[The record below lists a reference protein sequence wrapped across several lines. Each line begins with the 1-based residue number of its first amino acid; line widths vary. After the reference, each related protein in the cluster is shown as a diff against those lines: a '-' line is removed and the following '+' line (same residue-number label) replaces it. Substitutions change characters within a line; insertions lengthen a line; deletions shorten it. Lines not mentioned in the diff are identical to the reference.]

1 MTDTTAD
8 FLGRLTAALPPG
20 TVIPGPEAQDRYCH
34 DWSGLA
40 PVRPLAVVLP
50 RSTEDVATCLR
61 LCHASEMG
69 VVPQGGLTGI
79 AGGAQPVAGCI
90 VLNLERMSAVEEVD
104 TVMATMTVQAGTP
117 LATVQAAAEEAGFAF
132 MVDLGARGSCA
143 IGGNIS
149 TNAGGNRVIRY
160 GMAREHVLGLEF
172 VLADGTVVRSLNKML
187 KNNAGYD
194 LKQML
199 IGSEGTLGIITRAV
213 LRLQAKPT
221 SVSTALCR
229 CADFEAVLSVLK
241 GARKRLGPSL
251 TAFEVMWPSFYD
263 TMYGGLPQL
272 RRPFGNGGGIHII
285 VEASGFDPGRDAERF
300 EECLGAL
307 VEEGVVDDVIVAAS
321 ERETRDIWAVRESVS
336 EYGRVLGR
344 IVAFDIGL
352 PTTMIGDFVDAA
364 TRELAARWPDVRP
377 LAYGHIGDSNL
388 HLVVNVPSAGD
399 HQPEHEI
406 DDLVYGMAG
415 GAGGTISAEHGIGLV
430 KKPYLGRS
438 RSEAELATMRRLKQ
452 ALDPRGIL
460 NPGKV
465 V

>member
-8 FLGRLTAALPPG
+8 FLGRLTAALPSG
-20 TVIPGPEAQDRYCH
+20 TVVPGAEAPERYWH

-50 RSTEDVATCLR
+50 RETEHVAATLR
-61 LCHASEMG
+61 LCHEAG
-69 VVPQGGLTGI
+69 IAAVPQGGLTGL
-79 AGGAQPVAGCI
+79 AGGAHPIAGCV
-90 VLNLERMSAVEEVD
+90 VLNLERMNGVEEVD
-104 TVMATMTVQAGTP
+104 PVMATITVKAGTP

-132 MVDLGARGSCA
+132 MLDLGARGSCA

-199 IGSEGTLGIITRAV
+199 IGSEGTLGVITRAV

-221 SVSTALCR
+221 TVSTALCR
-229 CADFEAVLSVLK
+229 VADYPAVLALLT

-251 TAFEVMWPSFYD
+251 TAFEVMWPSFYE

-272 RRPFGNGGGIHII
+272 RRPFRTAGDIHVIL
-285 VEASGFDPGRDAERF
+285 EASGFDPGRDAERF
-300 EECLGAL
+300 EECLAAL
-307 VEEGVVDDVIVAAS
+307 VEDGVLIDVIVAGS
-321 ERETRDIWAVRESVS
+321 ERETKEIWAVRESVS

-344 IVAFDIGL
+344 IIAFDIGL
-352 PTTMIGDFVDAA
+352 PTTTIGDFVERAIAA
-364 TRELAARWPDVRP
+364 LTARWPDVRA
-377 LAYGHIGDSNL
+377 LTYGHIGDSNL
-388 HLVVNVPSAGD
+388 HLVVNVPSAGQ
-399 HQPEHEI
+399 HQPEHEV
-406 DDLVYGMAG
+406 DDLVYDMAG
-415 GAGGTISAEHGIGLV
+415 AAGGTISAEHGIGTV
-430 KKPYLGRS
+430 KKPYLNRS
-438 RSEAELATMRRLKQ
+438 RTPAELATMRRLKQ
-452 ALDPRGIL
+452 ALDPKGIL